1 MKRAIFS
8 RISILLAMFFPAM
21 AFADCPDTPSGTH
34 LYLGVDVTLAVNIAS
49 PEISQLDLLRVQVVW
64 VPSAADRRYK
74 DQHVIDID
82 WVQRTHTNVD
92 VWDGE
97 LRQITTRDIHP
108 VILQTNTSFETGQ
121 VHIESCPIYDSAGP
135 VLLFAHYGLDGV
147 IFPQYTMVTPVV
159 SSGLT
164 ATAVTNSKVSSAIS
178 GTFNNHLDVNM
189 IEDVELA
196 TGVTPGHYLAQ
207 SFLFQ
212 NLEPAVRLLEGNPSL
227 FFDPLN
233 ATVLHNR
240 VYVTADGAS
249 ARVPLSQ
256 AAVSSD
262 GTDILDGDLRVRNL
276 EQHLGTLQFQSRFSN
291 SPGGYNQV
299 IDARPDV
306 DIVVETCVAGQ
317 SVLTAKFVHP
327 SEVPGEV
334 LLFLGDSPSAMTRGP
349 ELNES
354 ISCDYDYRVEG
365 RRMFEGES
373 VSTGEIPVP
382 VLSAGG

>member
-1 MKRAIFS
+1 MRATIQLLSF
-8 RISILLAMFFPAM
+8 LLAALIGPA
-21 AFADCPDTPSGTH
+21 ALADCPDTPSGIH
-34 LYLGVDVTLAVNIAS
+34 LYLGVDVTRPVNIVY
-49 PEISQLDLLRVQVVW
+49 PEIQQLDLLRVQVVW
-64 VPSAADRRYK
+64 VPFAPDSRYK

-82 WVQRTHTNVD
+82 WVQQTHTNVD

-97 LRQITTRDIHP
+97 LRQITIRDLHP
-108 VILQTNTSFETGQ
+108 VLLQINTSFETGQ
-121 VHIESCPIYDSAGP
+121 VHIETCPVYHSAGP

-147 IFPQYTMVTPVV
+147 IFPEYSMVSPAV
-159 SSGLT
+159 GG
-164 ATAVTNSKVSSAIS
+164 TAVTNSTVSSAIS
-178 GTFNNHLDVNM
+178 DAFNNYLDLHM

-212 NLEPAVRLLEGNPSL
+212 NLDPSVRLLQGNPSL

-240 VYVTADGAS
+240 VYVTGDGAS

-256 AAVSSD
+256 AAVMSN
-262 GTDILDGDLRVRNL
+262 GENVLDGDLRVRNL

-291 SPGGYNQV
+291 TPGGYNQV
-299 IDARPDV
+299 IEARPDV
-306 DIVVETCVAGQ
+306 DIGVETCVAGQ
-317 SVLTAKFVHP
+317 SVLTANFVHA
-327 SEVPGEV
+327 SEVPGEI
-334 LLFLGDSPSAMTRGP
+334 LLFLGDSPAAMTRGP
-349 ELNES
+349 SLYES

-373 VSTGEIPVP
+373 VSTGEIPVA
-382 VLSAGG
+382 VFSAGG